1 MTVKNS
7 FFPYFKP
14 LALVA
19 ALATGSSVH
28 GAETAK
34 SDTDQKPWA
43 FNLNAYLWLPSVD
56 GNFSAG
62 PFNKSSDFSF
72 GDIAGK
78 MRNFPMAFNGHFEAH
93 YQRLGFYLD
102 GNYLGAD
109 FRPVLSQGYSKGL
122 SLRMGIMEYGAN
134 YRLFGPSASERVAHW
149 GEKSS
154 SNILDIYA
162 GGRTIWLGNEAE
174 FSGIGAVSNN
184 KSITAPLMGSRIIVE
199 FSPKWFA
206 KLDGNVGGFGVDNV
220 SFMGSALGTVGYRTR
235 LFGVPA
241 SVEAGYKALSVKVDK
256 PVLTSDVIM
265 HGPFLGLT
273 GYW

>member
-1 MTVKNS
+1 MTVKTRFS
-7 FFPYFKP
+7 PFFKP
-14 LALVA
+14 LALAA
-19 ALATGSSVH
+19 ALATASSVH
-28 GAETAK
+28 GAGTTEATLSK
-34 SDTDQKPWA
+34 IPGLSISMT
-43 FNLNAYLWLPSVD
+43 YLWLPSVD

-78 MRNFPMAFNGHFEAH
+78 LRNFPMAFNGHFEAH
-93 YQRLGFYLD
+93 YERLGFYLD
-102 GNYLGAD
+102 GNYMGMD
-109 FRPVLSQGYSKGL
+109 FRPVLDQGYSKGL
-122 SLRMGIMEYGAN
+122 SLRMGIMEYGAS

-149 GEKSS
+149 DEKSR

-162 GGRTIWLGNEAE
+162 GGRTIWLGIEAE
-174 FSGIGAVSNN
+174 FGGIGAVSNN
-184 KSITAPLMGSRIIVE
+184 KSVTVPLVGGRIIVE

-206 KLDGNVGGFGVDNV
+206 KMDGSVGGFGVDNV
-220 SFMGSALGTVGYRTR
+220 SFTGSALGMVGYRTR

-256 PVLTSDVIM
+256 RILTADVIM
-265 HGPFLGLT
+265 HGPFIGLT

>member
-1 MTVKNS
+1 MTEKNR

-14 LALVA
+14 LALAV
-19 ALATGSSVH
+19 ALAAASSAH
-28 GAETAK
+28 GAESAK
-34 SDTDQKPWA
+34 GDAVQNPWA
-43 FNLNAYLWLPSVD
+43 FNLNAYLWLPSID
-56 GNFSAG
+56 GTFSAG
-62 PFNKSSDFSF
+62 PFTKSSDFSF

-93 YQRLGFYLD
+93 YERLGFYLD

-109 FRPVLSQGYSKGL
+109 FRPVLDQGYSKGL
-122 SLRMGIMEYGAN
+122 STRMGIMEYGAS

-149 GEKSS
+149 EDKSR

-174 FSGIGAVSNN
+174 FVHIGTVSNN
-184 KSITAPLMGSRIIVE
+184 KSISAPLVGGRIIVE

-206 KLDGNVGGFGVDNV
+206 KIDGSVGGFGVDNV
-220 SFMGSALGTVGYRTR
+220 SFTGSALGIVGYRTR

-256 PVLTSDVIM
+256 RILTTDIIM

>member
-1 MTVKNS
+1 MIVKTG
-7 FFPYFKP
+7 FFPFFKP
-14 LALVA
+14 LALAV
-19 ALATGSSVH
+19 ALATASSAQ
-28 GAETAK
+28 GTGTAK
-34 SDTDQKPWA
+34 ADPVQNPWA

-56 GNFSAG
+56 GTFSAG
-62 PFNKSSDFSF
+62 PFTKSSDFSF
-72 GDIAGK
+72 GDIVGK
-78 MRNFPMAFNGHFEAH
+78 LRNFPMAFNGHFEAH
-93 YQRLGFYLD
+93 YERLGFYLD

-109 FRPVLSQGYSKGL
+109 FRPVLNQGYSKGL
-122 SLRMGIMEYGAN
+122 SLRMGIMEYGAS

-174 FSGIGAVSNN
+174 FVRIGTVSNN
-184 KSITAPLMGSRIIVE
+184 KSVTAPLVGGRLIVE

-206 KLDGNVGGFGVDNV
+206 SVDGSVGGFGVDNV
-220 SFMGSALGTVGYRTR
+220 SFTGSALGTVGYRTR

-256 PVLTSDVIM
+256 RILTADVIM
-265 HGPFLGLT
+265 HGPYLGLT

>member
-1 MTVKNS
+1 MIVNPR

-14 LALVA
+14 LALAV
-19 ALATGSSVH
+19 ALATAASTHSAGT
-28 GAETAK
+28 AEGDAV
-34 SDTDQKPWA
+34 QNPWA

-62 PFNKSSDFSF
+62 PFNKSADASF
-72 GDIAGK
+72 IDIAGK
-78 MRNFPMAFNGHFEAH
+78 LRNFPMAFNGHFDAH
-93 YQRLGFYLD
+93 YERLGFYLD
-102 GNYLGAD
+102 GNYMGMD
-109 FRPVLSQGYSKGL
+109 FRPLLDQGYSKGL
-122 SLRMGIMEYGAN
+122 STRMGIMEYGAT

-149 GEKSS
+149 EEKSR

-174 FSGIGAVSNN
+174 FTRIGTVSSN
-184 KSITAPLMGSRIIVE
+184 KSITAPLVGGRIIVE

-206 KLDGNVGGFGVDNV
+206 MLDGSVGGFGVDNV
-220 SFMGSALGTVGYRTR
+220 SFTGSALGTVGYRTS

-256 PVLTSDVIM
+256 RILTTDVIM

>member
-1 MTVKNS
+1 MTVKNRFS
-7 FFPYFKP
+7 PYFKP
-14 LALVA
+14 LALAVV
-19 ALATGSSVH
+19 LATAVRAH

-34 SDTDQKPWA
+34 GDAVQNPWA
-43 FNLNAYLWLPSVD
+43 FNLSAYLWLPSVYGD
-56 GNFSAG
+56 FSAG

-78 MRNFPMAFNGHFEAH
+78 MRNFPMAFNGHFDAH
-93 YQRLGFYLD
+93 YERVGFYMD

-109 FRPVLSQGYSKGL
+109 FRPVVDQGYSKGL
-122 SLRMGIMEYGAN
+122 SLRMGIMEYGAS

-149 GEKSS
+149 EEKSR
-154 SNILDIYA
+154 SNILEIYA
-162 GGRTIWLGNEAE
+162 GGRTIWLGLEAE
-174 FSGIGAVSNN
+174 FSRLGAVSNN
-184 KSITAPLMGSRIIVE
+184 KSVTAPLVGSRIIVE

-206 KLDGNVGGFGVDNV
+206 SLDGSVGGFGVDNV
-220 SFMGSALGTVGYRTR
+220 NFMGSALGTVGYRTR

-241 SVEAGYKALSVKVDK
+241 SVEVGYKALSVKVDK
-256 PVLTSDVIM
+256 PVLTTDVIM